1 MEEVN
6 PVKRNLDE
14 SVDPSKKLKLDQQ
27 IRATKVVQEN
37 EVGITQYINEA
48 NRTGGGFFGTIKQRY
63 SDFLVNE
70 IDLNGQVVRLLDEGV
85 NLGKTRKE
93 KKLEKRQL
101 ERADLQNKT
110 PEEIEQI
117 KETKKAEE
125 EAKNTEEDSQSKY
138 DLTDENRAALLE
150 LITDDELKQIEELFT
165 TGSNME
171 TKTSFPEKQT
181 RGKLHQLLRESFQG
195 KLESV
200 TSAENTF
207 RIALAKNSK
216 NPRRKNPQES
226 INHVDENGVVNYGLG
241 PFKYFLHFTVYKE
254 NRETMEVASTI
265 SKFLRIPSKSIRYA
279 GTKDRRGITC
289 QRFCIHRGKVARV
302 SSLNKG
308 LKNAV
313 LGGFAYEDKSLGLG
327 DLNGNEFVITI
338 RDIKSF
344 NPEENVEDVVSKCF
358 TSLKDKGYINYYGMQ
373 RFGTFSISTHVL
385 GIYILKEDWKGAVE
399 LILSEQE
406 IVAPDSIEARRIWA
420 ETTNASMALKK
431 MPRRCTA
438 EHAILSTLS
447 KEPYDDDENFGKQ
460 SYFKSIM
467 AIPRNLRIMYAHA
480 YQSYIW
486 NLVVSKRFELFG
498 LEVQEG
504 DLVIVDKEIKTGA
517 NLEEDDD
524 FEEDVATDK
533 YIRARPLSKEE
544 VESGKYT
551 IYDVVLPT
559 PGFDIVYPSNK
570 QLEQVYIDAMA
581 KDGLDPHN
589 MARRVR
595 EFSLAG
601 SYRPIMGK
609 PTNLS
614 YDIVNYSESTE
625 SLVRTDLEILH
636 LKKEAESKGE
646 SIPDISRVIESSNA
660 DADKKAVVLR
670 MQLGVSSYATMALRE
685 FMKADTSRLS
695 ENLNVVE

>member
-110 PEEIEQI
+110 SEEIEQI
-117 KETKKAEE
+117 KEAKKAEE

-150 LITDDELKQIEELFT
+150 LITDDELKQIEKLFT

-226 INHVDENGVVNYGLG
+226 INHVDENGAVNYGLG

-385 GIYILKEDWKGAVE
+385 GIFILKEDWKGAVE

-420 ETTNASMALKK
+420 ED
-431 MPRRCTA
+431 
-438 EHAILSTLS
+438 
-447 KEPYDDDENFGKQ
+447 Y
-460 SYFKSIM
+460 
-467 AIPRNLRIMYAHA
+467 
-480 YQSYIW
+480 
-486 NLVVSKRFELFG
+486 
-498 LEVQEG
+498 
-504 DLVIVDKEIKTGA
+504 
-517 NLEEDDD
+517 
-524 FEEDVATDK
+524 
-533 YIRARPLSKEE
+533 
-544 VESGKYT
+544 
-551 IYDVVLPT
+551 
-559 PGFDIVYPSNK
+559 
-570 QLEQVYIDAMA
+570 
-581 KDGLDPHN
+581 
-589 MARRVR
+589 
-595 EFSLAG
+595 
-601 SYRPIMGK
+601 
-609 PTNLS
+609 
-614 YDIVNYSESTE
+614 
-625 SLVRTDLEILH
+625 
-636 LKKEAESKGE
+636 
-646 SIPDISRVIESSNA
+646 
-660 DADKKAVVLR
+660 
-670 MQLGVSSYATMALRE
+670 
-685 FMKADTSRLS
+685 
-695 ENLNVVE
+695 